1 MDLTPTGQ
9 LPPSDVVPV
18 TPNTAPIT
26 TGNEVAA
33 EAARIAI
40 STVGQIENA
49 TSQDDVLD
57 TPKVEESTET
67 TEMPISPITEPLPIT
82 IDMSSDNKPTLEESA
97 EAATVA
103 LESAH
108 IVAEPSNDTMVTQEV
123 ANGEPET
130 SAVVPEEE
138 VSMQPAYPVDQNII
152 SVPDLSTPNSPV
164 DNVPVSKVVDPVT
177 AWPPTEMSTP
187 ASTGNLGISAPAIVE
202 SVDLTPVQTSET
214 PATDTIAANEVPAPL
229 APVIPLMPK

>member
-67 TEMPISPITEPLPIT
+67 TETTEMPISPITELLPIT

-138 VSMQPAYPVDQNII
+138 VSMQPAYPVDQNLI

-164 DNVPVSKVVDPVT
+164 DNVPVSKVVDSVT
-177 AWPPTEMSTP
+177 AWPPTEMPTRQNTADLGTSMPTP
-187 ASTGNLGISAPAIVE
+187 TNSIE
-202 SVDLTPVQTSET
+202 
-214 PATDTIAANEVPAPL
+214 
-229 APVIPLMPK
+229 